1 MAVKRK
7 TYTFRKGDVI
17 EVEEFHD
24 GNYGAPG
31 SRRGSRRKATAEQMA
46 LVNRYNKAKRCRHR
60 LLQYFNSGDLFATL
74 TYEKTNR
81 PADMDAAKK
90 DFRKAM
96 RSVRKEYKKLGII
109 LRWIANIERG
119 TKGAWHIHLVIKEA
133 GNTASILKKAWN
145 LGGIYAEQIALNNK
159 LYDVDFTKLAC
170 YMTKDENTTEKKLDG
185 SRSKPRLSEAAYST
199 SRNMPLAEPKID
211 RIMRWK
217 EKIKP
222 KKGYSI
228 EKEFHGYNPVTG
240 FMYRRYTMIRLRI

>member
-96 RSVRKEYKKLGII
+96 RSVRKEHFVSFI
-109 LRWIANIERG
+109 
-119 TKGAWHIHLVIKEA
+119 VIKRSVYI
-133 GNTASILKKAWN
+133 TDRVIRKVIFSVLFYYIRRKKF
-145 LGGIYAEQIALNNK
+145 IIA
-159 LYDVDFTKLAC
+159 FC
-170 YMTKDENTTEKKLDG
+170 
-185 SRSKPRLSEAAYST
+185 
-199 SRNMPLAEPKID
+199 
-211 RIMRWK
+211 
-217 EKIKP
+217 
-222 KKGYSI
+222 
-228 EKEFHGYNPVTG
+228 PVC
-240 FMYRRYTMIRLRI
+240 I